1 MAHADRN
8 SAHMKG
14 PLDYEEILLVLTCL
28 EKLLDARSRILH
40 YTLYMTASFT
50 EQTWLQT

>member
-14 PLDYEEILLVLTCL
+14 PLDYEEILLVLKGFWMQGLIYYT
-28 EKLLDARSRILH
+28 IH
-40 YTLYMTASFT
+40 YT
-50 EQTWLQT
+50 